1 MTQLALTQLLM
12 LTMIIPIVGALIIS
26 RLDKHINVRET
37 VTIVTAL
44 LLFIVNVDIYLSL
57 DFSHAADVAASRFTL
72 AEPIQGLSITFSAT
86 AFGSLFALVASGL
99 WIATSIY
106 AIGYMRGHNEKFQ
119 TRFYVLFAIAIAG
132 VMAVAYS
139 DNLFTLFLFYEV
151 LTISTYPLVTHS
163 GTSDARK
170 GGKKYI
176 FILMGSS
183 ILFFLPAMV
192 IVWFVSGTLT
202 FQEGGILADNLDLI
216 WAAPLLLL
224 FLFGIS
230 KAGLMPF
237 HKWLPAAMVAPTPVS
252 ALLHAVAV
260 VKAGV
265 FSVMKVVVFIFGT
278 DFITESG
285 ANHWLIWL
293 PLITIVLASFIALTK
308 DNLKE
313 RLAYS
318 TVSQLSYII
327 LGALLAN
334 EAGILGGTMHI
345 AMHAFAK
352 ISLFFA
358 AGAILVASHKK
369 YVSELAGLGRIM
381 PFTFTVFTIGTLS
394 IIGLPFFGGMWS
406 KWYLVSGG
414 LSFTGPQA
422 TYWGVL
428 IALTISSLLNI
439 YYLLSI
445 PMTAFFNNPLPIDSA
460 HSNDDGHELHASV
473 DSASTGIK
481 EAPIACLIGMAIPTF
496 ITIYLF
502 FDPHV
507 FFRLSSTLANF

>member
-1 MTQLALTQLLM
+1 MTQLALTHLIILS
-12 LTMIIPIVGALIIS
+12 MIVPIVGAIIIS
-26 RLDKHINVRET
+26 RLDKHINLRET

-44 LLFIVNVDIYLSL
+44 ILFVINVDIYLSL
-57 DFSHAADVAASRFTL
+57 DLDHAKDVAASRFTF
-72 AEPIQGLSITFSAT
+72 AEPIKGLSIAFSAT
-86 AFGSLFALVASGL
+86 AFGSLFALIASGL

-106 AIGYMRGHNEKFQ
+106 SIGYMRAHNEKYQ
-119 TRFYVLFAIAIAG
+119 TRFYILFAVAIAG

-139 DNLFTLFLFYEV
+139 DNLFTLFLFYEI
-151 LTISTYPLVTHS
+151 LTVSTYPLVTHE
-163 GTSDARK
+163 GTREARK
-170 GGKKYI
+170 GGKTYI
-176 FILMGSS
+176 LILMGSS

-202 FQEGGILADNLDLI
+202 FQEGGILADNLDMI

-230 KAGLMPF
+230 KAGLMPL

-285 ANHWLIWL
+285 ANHWLIWI

-318 TVSQLSYII
+318 TISQLSYIV

-352 ISLFFA
+352 IALFFA

-369 YVSELAGLGRIM
+369 YVSELAGLGRVM
-381 PFTFTVFTIGTLS
+381 PFTFIVFTIGTLS

-406 KWYLVSGG
+406 KWYLISGG
-414 LSFTGPQA
+414 LSFEGPEA
-422 TYWGVL
+422 TYWAVL
-428 IALTISSLLNI
+428 IGLTVSSLLNI

-445 PMTAFFNNPLPIDSA
+445 PMTAFFNKPVRTGAENDHDSE
-460 HSNDDGHELHASV
+460 H
-473 DSASTGIK
+473 SASGRIK
-481 EAPIACLIGMAIPTF
+481 EAPIACLIGMAIPTVM
-496 ITIYLF
+496 TIYLF
-502 FDPHV
+502 FDPQV
-507 FFRLSSTLANF
+507 FYRLSSTLANF

>member
-1 MTQLALTQLLM
+1 MMTQLALTHLLI
-12 LTMIIPIVGALIIS
+12 LSMIVPIIGALIIS
-26 RLDKHINVRET
+26 RLDKHINLRET
-37 VTIVTAL
+37 VTIVTAII
-44 LLFIVNVDIYLSL
+44 LFIINIDIYLSL
-57 DFSHAADVAASRFTL
+57 DLDHAKDVAASRFTF
-72 AEPIQGLSITFSAT
+72 AEPIKGLSIAFSAT

-106 AIGYMRGHNEKFQ
+106 SIGYMRAHNEKYQ
-119 TRFYVLFAIAIAG
+119 TRFYILFAVAIAG

-139 DNLFTLFLFYEV
+139 DNLFTLFLFYEI
-151 LTISTYPLVTHS
+151 LTVSTYPLVTHE
-163 GTSDARK
+163 GTREARK
-170 GGKKYI
+170 GGKTYI
-176 FILMGSS
+176 LVLMGSS

-202 FQEGGILADNLDLI
+202 FQEGGILADNLDMI

-230 KAGLMPF
+230 KAGLMPL

-285 ANHWLIWL
+285 ANHWLIWI
-293 PLITIVLASFIALTK
+293 PLVTIVLASFIALTK

-318 TVSQLSYII
+318 TISQLSYII

-352 ISLFFA
+352 IALFFA

-369 YVSELAGLGRIM
+369 YVSELAGLGRVM
-381 PFTFTVFTIGTLS
+381 PFTFIVFTIGTLS

-406 KWYLVSGG
+406 KWYLISGG
-414 LSFTGPQA
+414 LNFQGPQA
-422 TYWGVL
+422 TYWAVL
-428 IALTISSLLNI
+428 IGLTVSSLLNI

-445 PMTAFFNNPLPIDSA
+445 PMTAFFNKPLN
-460 HSNDDGHELHASV
+460 HGTENEHGGV
-473 DSASTGIK
+473 VK
-481 EAPIACLIGMAIPTF
+481 EAPLACLMGMAIPTF
-496 ITIYLF
+496 MTIYLF
-502 FDPHV
+502 FDPQV
-507 FFRLSSTLANF
+507 FYRLSLTLANF

>member
-1 MTQLALTQLLM
+1 MMTQLALTDLLILSM
-12 LTMIIPIVGALIIS
+12 VIPIIGAIIIS
-26 RLDKHINVRET
+26 RLDKHINLRET
-37 VTIVTAL
+37 VTIVTAII
-44 LLFIVNVDIYLSL
+44 LFIINVDIYLNL
-57 DFSHAADVAASRFTL
+57 DLDHAKDVAASRFTI
-72 AEPIQGLSITFSAT
+72 AEPIKGLSIAFSAT
-86 AFGSLFALVASGL
+86 AFGSLFALIASGL

-106 AIGYMRGHNEKFQ
+106 AIGYMRAHNEKHQ
-119 TRFYVLFAIAIAG
+119 TRFYVLFAVAIAG

-139 DNLFTLFLFYEV
+139 DNLFTLFLFYEI
-151 LTISTYPLVTHS
+151 LTVSTYPLVTHA
-163 GTSDARK
+163 GTRDARK
-170 GGKKYI
+170 GGKTYI
-176 FILMGSS
+176 LILMGSS

-192 IVWFVSGTLT
+192 IVYFVSGTLT
-202 FQEGGILADNLDLI
+202 FQEGGILADNLDMI
-216 WAAPLLLL
+216 WAAPLLLM

-230 KAGLMPF
+230 KAGLMPL

-265 FSVMKVVVFIFGT
+265 FSVMKVVVFIFGS

-285 ANHWLIWL
+285 ANHWLIWI
-293 PLITIVLASFIALTK
+293 PLTTIVLASFIALTK

-318 TVSQLSYII
+318 TISQLSYII

-352 ISLFFA
+352 IALFFA

-369 YVSELAGLGRIM
+369 YVSELAGLGRVM
-381 PFTFTVFTIGTLS
+381 PFTFIVFTIGTLS

-406 KWYLVSGG
+406 KWYLISGG
-414 LSFTGPQA
+414 LSFQGPEA
-422 TYWGVL
+422 TYWAIL
-428 IALTISSLLNI
+428 IGLTVSSLLNI

-445 PMTAFFNNPLPIDSA
+445 PMTAFFNKPVKSSIE
-460 HSNDDGHELHASV
+460 NDHAGEHPV
-473 DSASTGIK
+473 REGIK
-481 EAPIACLIGMAIPTF
+481 EAPLACLIGMAIPTF

-502 FDPHV
+502 FDPQV
-507 FFRLSSTLANF
+507 FYRLSSTLTNF

>member
-1 MTQLALTQLLM
+1 MTDLALTHLLILSM
-12 LTMIIPIVGALIIS
+12 VVPIIGAIVIS
-26 RLDKHINVRET
+26 RLHKHINLRET
-37 VTIVTAL
+37 ATIVTAVI
-44 LLFIVNVDIYLSL
+44 LFIINIDIYLSL
-57 DFSHAADVAASRFTL
+57 DLSHAKDVAASRFTF
-72 AEPIQGLSITFSAT
+72 AEPIEGLSITFSAT
-86 AFGSLFALVASGL
+86 AFGSLFALIASGL

-106 AIGYMRGHNEKFQ
+106 AIGYMRGHNEKHQ

-139 DNLFTLFLFYEV
+139 DNLFTLFLFYEI
-151 LTISTYPLVTHS
+151 LTVSTYPLVTHA
-163 GTSDARK
+163 GTRDARK
-170 GGKKYI
+170 GGKTYI
-176 FILMGSS
+176 LILMGSS

-192 IVWFVSGTLT
+192 IVWFVSGTLE
-202 FQEGGILADNLDLI
+202 FQEGGVLAGNLDLI
-216 WAAPLLLL
+216 WAAPLLLM

-230 KAGLMPF
+230 KAGLMPL
-237 HKWLPAAMVAPTPVS
+237 HRWLPSAMVAPTPVS

-285 ANHWLIWL
+285 ANHWLIWI

-369 YVSELAGLGRIM
+369 YVSQLAGMGRVM

-414 LSFTGPQA
+414 LSFNGPEA
-422 TYWGVL
+422 TYWAVL
-428 IALTISSLLNI
+428 IGLTISSMLNI

-445 PMTAFFNNPLPIDSA
+445 PMTAFFSKAPQIAP
-460 HSNDDGHELHASV
+460 NDHGHDEHHGENANSG
-473 DSASTGIK
+473 GIK
-481 EAPIACLIGMAIPTF
+481 EAPLACLIGMAIPTLV
-496 ITIYLF
+496 TIYLF
-502 FDPHV
+502 FDPQV
-507 FFRLSSTLANF
+507 FYRLSSTLANF

>member
-1 MTQLALTQLLM
+1 MTQLALTDLLI
-12 LTMIIPIVGALIIS
+12 LSMIIPIVGAIIIS
-26 RLDKHINVRET
+26 RLDKHINLRET
-37 VTIVTAL
+37 VTIVTAII
-44 LLFIVNVDIYLSL
+44 LFIINVDIYLNL
-57 DFSHAADVAASRFTL
+57 DLDHAKDVAASRFTI
-72 AEPIQGLSITFSAT
+72 AEPIKGLSIAFSAT
-86 AFGSLFALVASGL
+86 AFGSLFALIASGL

-106 AIGYMRGHNEKFQ
+106 AIGYMRAHNEKHQ

-139 DNLFTLFLFYEV
+139 DNLFTLFLFYEI
-151 LTISTYPLVTHS
+151 LTVSTYPLVTHA
-163 GTSDARK
+163 GTRDARK
-170 GGKKYI
+170 GGKTYI
-176 FILMGSS
+176 LILMGSS

-192 IVWFVSGTLT
+192 IVYFVSGTLT
-202 FQEGGILADNLDLI
+202 FQEGGILADNLDMI
-216 WAAPLLLL
+216 WAAPLLLM

-230 KAGLMPF
+230 KAGLMPL

-285 ANHWLIWL
+285 ANHWLIWI
-293 PLITIVLASFIALTK
+293 PLTTIVLASFIALTK

-318 TVSQLSYII
+318 TISQLSYII

-352 ISLFFA
+352 IALFFA

-369 YVSELAGLGRIM
+369 YVSELAGLGRVM
-381 PFTFTVFTIGTLS
+381 PFTFIVFTIGTLS

-406 KWYLVSGG
+406 KWYLISGG
-414 LSFTGPQA
+414 LNFQGPEA
-422 TYWGVL
+422 TYWAVL
-428 IALTISSLLNI
+428 IGLTVSSLLNI

-445 PMTAFFNNPLPIDSA
+445 PMTAFFNKPVKSSTENYHA
-460 HSNDDGHELHASV
+460 GGHHPVSE
-473 DSASTGIK
+473 GIK
-481 EAPIACLIGMAIPTF
+481 EAPLACLIGMAIPTF

-502 FDPHV
+502 FDPQV
-507 FFRLSSTLANF
+507 FYRLSSTLANF

>member
-1 MTQLALTQLLM
+1 MTQLALTHLLILSM
-12 LTMIIPIVGALIIS
+12 VVPIVGAIIIS
-26 RLDKHINVRET
+26 RLDKHINLRET
-37 VTIVTAL
+37 ATIVTAVI
-44 LLFIVNVDIYLSL
+44 LFIINVDIYLSL
-57 DFSHAADVAASRFTL
+57 DLSHAKDVAASRLTF
-72 AEPIQGLSITFSAT
+72 AEPIEGLSIAFSAT
-86 AFGSLFALVASGL
+86 AFGSLFALIASGL

-106 AIGYMRGHNEKFQ
+106 AIGYMRGHNEKYQ
-119 TRFYVLFAIAIAG
+119 TRFYVLFAVAIAG

-139 DNLFTLFLFYEV
+139 DNLFTLFLFYEI
-151 LTISTYPLVTHS
+151 LTVSTYPLVTHE
-163 GTSDARK
+163 GTRDARK
-170 GGKKYI
+170 GGKTYI
-176 FILMGSS
+176 LILMGSS

-202 FQEGGILADNLDLI
+202 FQEGGILAGNLDMI
-216 WAAPLLLL
+216 WAAPLLIL

-230 KAGLMPF
+230 KAGLMPL
-237 HKWLPAAMVAPTPVS
+237 HRWLPSAMVAPTPVS

-265 FSVMKVVVFIFGT
+265 FSVMKVVVFIFGA

-285 ANHWLIWL
+285 ANHWLIWI
-293 PLITIVLASFIALTK
+293 PLTTIVLASFIALTK

-334 EAGILGGTMHI
+334 EAGIIGGTMHI

-369 YVSELAGLGRIM
+369 YVSELAGLGRVM
-381 PFTFTVFTIGTLS
+381 PFTFAVFTIGTLS

-406 KWYLVSGG
+406 KYYLVSGG
-414 LSFTGPQA
+414 LSFTGPAA
-422 TYWGVL
+422 TYWAVL
-428 IALTISSLLNI
+428 IGLTVSSLLNI

-445 PMTAFFNNPLPIDSA
+445 PMTAFFNKPVKTSADHSHDS
-460 HSNDDGHELHASV
+460 HGDPNSV
-473 DSASTGIK
+473 RQGIK
-481 EAPIACLIGMAIPTF
+481 EAPFACLIGMAIPTLM
-496 ITIYLF
+496 TLYLF
-502 FDPHV
+502 FDPQV
-507 FFRLSSTLANF
+507 FYRLSSTLANF

>member
-1 MTQLALTQLLM
+1 MTDLALTHLLILSM
-12 LTMIIPIVGALIIS
+12 VVPIIGAIVIS
-26 RLDKHINVRET
+26 RLHKHINLRET
-37 VTIVTAL
+37 ATIVTAVI
-44 LLFIVNVDIYLSL
+44 LFIINIDIYLSL
-57 DFSHAADVAASRFTL
+57 DLSHAKDVAASRFTF
-72 AEPIQGLSITFSAT
+72 AEPIEGLSITFSAT
-86 AFGSLFALVASGL
+86 AFGSLFALIASGL

-106 AIGYMRGHNEKFQ
+106 AIGYMRGHNEKHQ

-139 DNLFTLFLFYEV
+139 DNLFTLFLFYEI
-151 LTISTYPLVTHS
+151 LTVSTYPLVTHA
-163 GTSDARK
+163 GTRDARK
-170 GGKKYI
+170 GGKTYI
-176 FILMGSS
+176 LILMGSS

-192 IVWFVSGTLT
+192 IVWFVSGTLE
-202 FQEGGILADNLDLI
+202 FQEGGVLAGNLDLI
-216 WAAPLLLL
+216 WAAPLLLM

-230 KAGLMPF
+230 KAGLMPL
-237 HKWLPAAMVAPTPVS
+237 HRWLPSAMVAPTPVS

-285 ANHWLIWL
+285 ANHWLIWI

-369 YVSELAGLGRIM
+369 YVSQLAGMGRVM

-414 LSFTGPQA
+414 LSFNGPEA
-422 TYWGVL
+422 TYWAVL
-428 IALTISSLLNI
+428 IGLTISSMLNI

-445 PMTAFFNNPLPIDSA
+445 PMTAFFSKAPQIDS
-460 HSNDDGHELHASV
+460 DDHEHDEHHGESANSV
-473 DSASTGIK
+473 EIK
-481 EAPIACLIGMAIPTF
+481 EAPLACLIGMAIPTLV
-496 ITIYLF
+496 TIYLF
-502 FDPHV
+502 FDPQV
-507 FFRLSSTLANF
+507 FYRLSSTLANF

>member
-1 MTQLALTQLLM
+1 MNQLDMTLLLTLAILV
-12 LTMIIPIVGALIIS
+12 PIVGGIAVSQLGKYVNI
-26 RLDKHINVRET
+26 REGAT
-37 VTIVTAL
+37 LVTAVS
-44 LLFIVNVDIYLSL
+44 LFCINILIYLQL
-57 DFSHAADVAASRFTL
+57 DLSYASDVAASRFVF
-72 AEPIQGLSITFSAT
+72 AQPIEGITIAFSAT
-86 AFGSLFALVASGL
+86 AFGSLFAIIASGL

-106 AIGYMRGHNEKFQ
+106 AIGYMRGHHEKHQ

-139 DNLFTLFLFYEV
+139 DNLFTLFLFYEI
-151 LTISTYPLVTHS
+151 LTVSTYPLVTHA
-163 GTSDARK
+163 GNRDARK
-170 GGKKYI
+170 GGKTYI
-176 FILMGSS
+176 LILMGSS
-183 ILFFLPAMV
+183 ILFFLPAMI
-192 IVWFVSGTLT
+192 IVWFVSGTLD
-202 FQEGGILADNLDLI
+202 FQEGGILANNLDAV

-230 KAGLMPF
+230 KAGLMPL
-237 HKWLPAAMVAPTPVS
+237 HKWLPSAMVAPTPVS

-265 FSVMKVVVFIFGT
+265 FTVMKIVVFIFGT
-278 DFITESG
+278 EFITESG

-293 PLITIVLASFIALTK
+293 PLITIVLASFIALRK

-334 EAGILGGTMHI
+334 EAGVLGGTMHI

-358 AGAILVASHKK
+358 AGAILVATHKK
-369 YVSELAGLGRIM
+369 YVSQLSGLGRSM

-406 KWYLVSGG
+406 KWYLLSGS
-414 LSFTGPQA
+414 LAFEGPEF
-422 TYWGVL
+422 TYWAIL
-428 IALTISSLLNI
+428 TALAISSVLNT

-445 PMTAFFNNPLPIDSA
+445 PMTAFFNKPPA
-460 HSNDDGHELHASV
+460 TEE
-473 DSASTGIK
+473 STYS
-481 EAPIACLIGMAIPTF
+481 EAPIACLVGMAIPTCV
-496 ITIYLF
+496 TLYLF
-502 FDPHV
+502 FDPQV
-507 FFRLSSTLANF
+507 FYRLASTLTQF

>member
-1 MTQLALTQLLM
+1 MTDLALTHLLILSM
-12 LTMIIPIVGALIIS
+12 VVPIIGAIVIS
-26 RLDKHINVRET
+26 RLHKHINLRET
-37 VTIVTAL
+37 ATIVTAVI
-44 LLFIVNVDIYLSL
+44 LFIINVDIYLSL
-57 DFSHAADVAASRFTL
+57 DLSHATDVAASRFTF
-72 AEPIQGLSITFSAT
+72 AEPIEGLSITFSAT
-86 AFGSLFALVASGL
+86 AFGSLFALIASGL

-106 AIGYMRGHNEKFQ
+106 AIGYMRGHNEKHQ

-139 DNLFTLFLFYEV
+139 DNLFTLFLFYEI
-151 LTISTYPLVTHS
+151 LTVSTYPLVTHA
-163 GTSDARK
+163 GTREARK
-170 GGKKYI
+170 GGKTYI
-176 FILMGSS
+176 LILMGSS

-192 IVWFVSGTLT
+192 IVWFVSGTLE
-202 FQEGGILADNLDLI
+202 FQEGGVLAGNLDLI
-216 WAAPLLLL
+216 WAAPLLLM

-230 KAGLMPF
+230 KAGLMPL
-237 HKWLPAAMVAPTPVS
+237 HKWLPSAMVAPTPVS

-285 ANHWLIWL
+285 ANHWLIWI

-369 YVSELAGLGRIM
+369 YVSQLAGMGRVM

-394 IIGLPFFGGMWS
+394 IIGIPFFGGMWS

-414 LSFTGPQA
+414 LSFSGPEA
-422 TYWGVL
+422 TYWAVL
-428 IALTISSLLNI
+428 IGLTISSMLNI

-445 PMTAFFNNPLPIDSA
+445 PMTAFFSKPLQDDSNSNA
-460 HSNDDGHELHASV
+460 HDEHHHEAS
-473 DSASTGIK
+473 SSGIK
-481 EAPIACLIGMAIPTF
+481 EAPIACLIGMAIPTLV
-496 ITIYLF
+496 TIYLF
-502 FDPHV
+502 FDPQV

>member
-1 MTQLALTQLLM
+1 MTQIAMTHLLI
-12 LTMIIPIVGALIIS
+12 LSILVPIVGSLIIS
-26 RLDKHINVRET
+26 RLDKHVNIREA
-37 VTIVTAL
+37 VTLITAVL
-44 LLFIVNVDIYLSL
+44 LLLINIDIYLSL
-57 DFSHAADVAASRFTL
+57 ELNHTEDVANSRFTF
-72 AEPIQGLSITFSAT
+72 AEPIEGLAIAFSAT
-86 AFGSLFALVASGL
+86 AFGSLFAIIASSL
-99 WIATSIY
+99 WVATSIY
-106 AIGYMRGHNEKFQ
+106 AIGYMRGHHEKHQ

-139 DNLFTLFLFYEV
+139 DNLFTLFLFYEI
-151 LTISTYPLVTHS
+151 LTVSTYPLVTHS
-163 GTSDARK
+163 GTREARK
-170 GGKKYI
+170 GGRTYI
-176 FILMGSS
+176 LILMGSS
-183 ILFFLPAMV
+183 ILFFLPAM
-192 IVWFVSGTLT
+192 IITWFVSGTLS
-202 FQEGGILADNLDLI
+202 FQEGGILANNLDAI

-230 KAGLMPF
+230 KAGLMPL
-237 HKWLPAAMVAPTPVS
+237 HKWLPSAMVAPTPVS

-265 FSVMKVVVFIFGT
+265 FSVMKIVVFIFGT
-278 DFITESG
+278 DFISETG

-293 PLITIVLASFIALTK
+293 PLITIVLASFIALRK

-334 EAGILGGTMHI
+334 QAGILGGSMHI

-358 AGAILVASHKK
+358 AGAILVATHKK
-369 YVSELAGLGRIM
+369 YVSQLSGLGRTM

-406 KWYLVSGG
+406 KWYLLSGS
-414 LSFTGPQA
+414 LSFSGPEF
-422 TYWGVL
+422 TYWA
-428 IALTISSLLNI
+428 ILTGLAISSILNT

-445 PMTAFFNNPLPIDSA
+445 PMTAFFNKPSQPEQGEE
-460 HSNDDGHELHASV
+460 GHAEA
-473 DSASTGIK
+473 TGIS
-481 EAPIACLIGMAIPTF
+481 EAPVACLIGMAIPTV
-496 ITIYLF
+496 ITLYLF
-502 FDPHV
+502 FDPQV
-507 FFRLSSTLANF
+507 FFRLASTLTTL

>member
-1 MTQLALTQLLM
+1 MNQLDMTL
-12 LTMIIPIVGALIIS
+12 LIILSIIVPVVGGIIVS
-26 RLDKHINVRET
+26 RLGKHINIREAAT
-37 VTIVTAL
+37 LITAL
-44 LLFIVNVDIYLSL
+44 ALFVINLLIYVNLDLS
-57 DFSHAADVAASRFTL
+57 HENAVASSRFVF
-72 AEPIQGLSITFSAT
+72 AEPIEGLAIAFSAT
-86 AFGSLFALVASGL
+86 AFGSLFAIIASGL

-106 AIGYMRGHNEKFQ
+106 AIGYMRGHHEKHQ

-139 DNLFTLFLFYEV
+139 DNLFTLFLFYEI
-151 LTISTYPLVTHS
+151 LTVSTYPLVTHS
-163 GTSDARK
+163 GNREARK
-170 GGKKYI
+170 GGKTYI
-176 FILMGSS
+176 LILMGSS
-183 ILFFLPAMV
+183 ILFFLPAMI
-192 IVWFVSGTLT
+192 IVWFVSGTLS
-202 FQEGGILADNLDLI
+202 FQEGGILAGNLDAI
-216 WAAPLLLL
+216 WAAPLLAL

-230 KAGLMPF
+230 KAGLMPL
-237 HKWLPAAMVAPTPVS
+237 HKWLPSAMVAPTPVS

-265 FSVMKVVVFIFGT
+265 FSVMKIVVFIFGT
-278 DFITESG
+278 DFITESN

-293 PLITIVLASFIALTK
+293 PLITIVVASFIALRK

-358 AGAILVASHKK
+358 AGAILVATHKK
-369 YVSELAGLGRIM
+369 YVSQLSGLGRTM

-406 KWYLVSGG
+406 KWYLLSGS
-414 LSFTGPQA
+414 LSFQGPEF
-422 TYWGVL
+422 TYWA
-428 IALTISSLLNI
+428 ILTGLAISSILNT

-445 PMTAFFNNPLPIDSA
+445 PMTAFFNKADNDS
-460 HSNDDGHELHASV
+460 SNASQHAS
-473 DSASTGIK
+473 GIK
-481 EAPIACLIGMAIPTF
+481 EAPVACLIGMAIPTC
-496 ITIYLF
+496 ITVYLF
-502 FDPHV
+502 FDPQL
-507 FFRLSSTLANF
+507 FYRLAATLNQF

>member
-1 MTQLALTQLLM
+1 MMTHLALTHLLILSM
-12 LTMIIPIVGALIIS
+12 VVPIIGAIIIS
-26 RLDKHINVRET
+26 RLDKHINIRET
-37 VTIVTAL
+37 VTIVTAII
-44 LLFIVNVDIYLSL
+44 LFIINIDIYLSL
-57 DFSHAADVAASRFTL
+57 DLSHAKDVAASRFTF
-72 AEPIQGLSITFSAT
+72 AEPIEGLSITFSAT
-86 AFGSLFALVASGL
+86 AFGSLFALIASGL

-106 AIGYMRGHNEKFQ
+106 AIGYMRGHKEKQQ
-119 TRFYVLFAIAIAG
+119 TRFYVLFAVAIAG

-139 DNLFTLFLFYEV
+139 DNLFTLFLFYEI
-151 LTISTYPLVTHS
+151 LTVSTYPLVTHA
-163 GTSDARK
+163 GTREARK
-170 GGKKYI
+170 GGKTYI
-176 FILMGSS
+176 LILMGSS

-192 IVWFVSGTLT
+192 IVWFVSGTLE
-202 FQEGGILADNLDLI
+202 FQEGGVLAGNLDLV
-216 WAAPLLLL
+216 WAAPLLLM

-230 KAGLMPF
+230 KAGLMPL

-285 ANHWLIWL
+285 ANHWLIWI
-293 PLITIVLASFIALTK
+293 PLITIVLASLIALTK

-369 YVSELAGLGRIM
+369 YVSELAGMGKVM

-414 LSFTGPQA
+414 LNFTGPEA
-422 TYWGVL
+422 TYWAVL
-428 IALTISSLLNI
+428 IALTVSSMLNI

-445 PMTAFFNNPLPIDSA
+445 PMTAFFNKPLAVSSGDNEHDEHHGEPS
-460 HSNDDGHELHASV
+460 SNG
-473 DSASTGIK
+473 GIK
-481 EAPIACLIGMAIPTF
+481 EAPVACLIGMAIPTF
-496 ITIYLF
+496 VTIYLF
-502 FDPHV
+502 FDPQV
-507 FFRLSSTLANF
+507 FYRLSSTLANF